1 MVGMQSEAMVLFAIF
16 ALLVLSGMHAYF
28 WARAVRALELPRGW
42 RKALGWLVPLLGAGF
57 VAAFALAHRW
67 PADEGGRATLP
78 AWVWLGFLFY
88 ALLALASVQLV
99 EWVALGKRRH
109 DREGANFDPDRRLLL
124 RRAATGAGLAGA
136 GAVCWAGDRS
146 AAGELLRPEIEV
158 KLERLPRALSGL
170 RIAQLSDMHVGPLL
184 GESYVRRT
192 VAETLRTKPDLIVI
206 TGDLVD
212 GSVDGLR
219 RSIDPLFGLRARYGV
234 YFVTGNHEYYS
245 GAKDWIEYLSARGI
259 RVLQNERISIGDRGA
274 SFDLLGIPDHS
285 ARGFEAPHAPD
296 FARAWA
302 GRDPE
307 RESILLAHQPR
318 QIHVTRDHDLG
329 LQLSGH
335 THGGQLWPFGALVML
350 AQPYLHGLHTHSG
363 RTQIY
368 VSRGVGTWGP
378 PMRVG
383 NPAEIP
389 DIILI

>member
-1 MVGMQSEAMVLFAIF
+1 
-16 ALLVLSGMHAYF
+16 
-28 WARAVRALELPRGW
+28 
-42 RKALGWLVPLLGAGF
+42 
-57 VAAFALAHRW
+57 
-67 PADEGGRATLP
+67 
-78 AWVWLGFLFY
+78 
-88 ALLALASVQLV
+88 VQLA
-99 EWVALGKRRH
+99 EWIALPKRRPASG
-109 DREGANFDPDRRLLL
+109 EPGFDPDRRLLL

-136 GAVCWAGDRS
+136 GAVCWVGDRS
-146 AAGELLRPEIEV
+146 AAGELLRPEVEV

-170 RIAQLSDMHVGPLL
+170 RIAQLTDMHVGPLL
-184 GESYVRRT
+184 GESYVRRVVT
-192 VAETLRTKPDLIVI
+192 ETLRTKPDLIVI

-212 GSVDGLR
+212 GTVDRLR

-245 GAKDWIEYLSARGI
+245 GAKDWLEYLSARGI
-259 RVLQNERISIGDRGA
+259 RVLHNERVSIGERGA
-274 SFDLLGIPDHS
+274 SFDLIGIPDHS
-285 ARGFEAPHAPD
+285 TRGFGAPHAPD
-296 FARAWA
+296 FARACA

-318 QIHVTRDHDLG
+318 QIHSTREHDLG
-329 LQLSGH
+329 LQISGH

-350 AQPYLHGLHTHSG
+350 AQPYLNGLHTHAG

-389 DIILI
+389 QIILV